1 MFRGARPLKPGL
13 EVTSSSA
20 FRSQASRVEVYSYV
34 AEVTKTFEVAG
45 RQIKITT
52 GTVAEQASGAV
63 LIQTGDTVVLSTAMM
78 SKEPREG
85 IDFFPL
91 TCDYEEKL
99 YAVGRIPGAFLRR
112 EGRPSEQAIL
122 TSRLTDRPI
131 RPLFPEGFHN
141 DVQVV
146 STVLSVDQESD
157 PAILSIN
164 GASAALAISE
174 IPFQGPIGAV
184 RMGYIDGELVV
195 NPKLPEMER
204 SELDLVVAG
213 TREAILMVEAGARG
227 VSEQVV
233 VEALEI
239 AHRHIG
245 VLCEAQAELR
255 EAAGKP
261 KTEFLPP
268 EYDTEMVSAVSEF
281 LAPRL
286 DEAAY
291 EQDKATREQKL
302 STLKKE
308 MKEALGE
315 RWPESGDVLS
325 TLFEKKLKDRVRQR
339 VIDEGVRVDGRGLT
353 DIRPIE
359 VQVGVLPRTHGSG
372 IFKRGQTQALSIA
385 TLGTVG
391 DAQRLDG
398 LGLEEFKRYM
408 HHYNMPP
415 FSTGEAKPLR
425 SPGRREIGHGALA
438 ERALLPVIP
447 SIEKW
452 PYTMRVVSEI
462 LSSNGSTSMA
472 SVCGST
478 LSLMDAGVPILA
490 PVGGIAMGLVTRE
503 GRYAILTDIQGVED
517 ALGDMDFKVAGTA
530 SGITALQMD
539 IKIKGLTREI
549 MAEALEQ
556 AREARLFVLDKMLEV
571 IPEPRREMSPYSP
584 RITTLQ
590 INPDKIRDVIGP
602 GGKVIRKIV
611 EETGA
616 QIDVED
622 DGKVFIASSDQD
634 SAKKAIDWIKSLTDE
649 VEVGKI
655 YRGKV
660 VRIMPF
666 GAFVE
671 VLPNQDGLVHIS
683 RLTDHRVERVEE
695 VVNLGDEIMVK
706 ATEIDGQGRLNLSR
720 QDALAELTARGEPI
734 EERIDMDAVAAA
746 MSLPPPVREPRDRNG
761 GGGFRGG
768 RGGDRRGGGGFRGD
782 RDRRRDS

>member
-1 MFRGARPLKPGL
+1 M
-13 EVTSSSA
+13 
-20 FRSQASRVEVYSYV
+20 
-34 AEVTKTFEVAG
+34 AEVTKTFDVAG
-45 RQIKITT
+45 REVTVST

-63 LIQTGDTVVLSTAMM
+63 IIRSGDTVVLCTAMM

-91 TCDYEEKL
+91 TVDYEEKL
-99 YAVGRIPGAFLRR
+99 YAAGKIPGAFLRR

-131 RPLFPEGFHN
+131 RPLFPEGFRN

-146 STVLSVDQESD
+146 STVLSVDQEAD

-164 GASAALAISE
+164 GASAALTISE

-184 RMGYIDGELVV
+184 RMGYVDGRLVV
-195 NPKLPEMER
+195 NPPMADLDR

-213 TREAILMVEAGARG
+213 TREAILMVEAGAKG

-233 VEALEI
+233 VEALEM
-239 AHRHIG
+239 AHDEIG
-245 VLCEAQAELR
+245 RICQALDELR
-255 EAAGKP
+255 AEAGKP
-261 KTEFLPP
+261 KYEFTPP
-268 EYDTEMVSAVSEF
+268 QYDPEMVQAVKEY
-281 LAPRL
+281 LGPRL

-291 EQDKATREQKL
+291 YPEKSERENRL
-302 STLKKE
+302 SALKSE
-308 MKEALGE
+308 MRAELSE
-315 RWPESGDVLS
+315 RWPESGDVLG
-325 TLFEKKLKDRVRQR
+325 TLFEKAVKDRVRQR
-339 VIDEGVRVDGRGLT
+339 VIEEGVRVDGRGT
-353 DIRPIE
+353 RDIRPIT

-372 IFKRGQTQALSIA
+372 MFKRGQTQALTIL
-385 TLGTVG
+385 TLGTMG
-391 DAQRLDG
+391 DAQKLDG
-398 LGLEEFKRYM
+398 LGLEESKRYM

-438 ERALLPVIP
+438 ERALVPVIP
-447 SIEKW
+447 EVDEW
-452 PYTMRVVSEI
+452 PYTMRLVSEI

-478 LSLMDAGVPILA
+478 LALMDAGVPIKA
-490 PVGGIAMGLVTRE
+490 PVAGIAMGLVTRE

-530 SGITALQMD
+530 DGITALQMD
-539 IKIKGLTREI
+539 IKIKGLSRQM

-556 AREARLFVLDKMLEV
+556 AREARLVVLDKMLEV
-571 IPEPRREMSPYSP
+571 IPEPRREMSPFSP

-602 GGKVIRKIV
+602 GGKVIRRIV

-622 DGKVFIASSDQD
+622 DGTIFVASSDQEG
-634 SAKKAIDWIKSLTDE
+634 ARRAIDWIKSLTDE
-649 VEVGKI
+649 VEVGRI
-655 YRGKV
+655 YHGKV

-683 RLTDHRVERVEE
+683 KLTDHRVVRVEV
-695 VVNLGDEIMVK
+695 VVNVGDEIVVK
-706 ATEIDGQGRLNLSR
+706 ATEIDSQGRLNLSR
-720 QDALAELTARGEPI
+720 QEALDELAARGEPAD
-734 EERIDMDAVAAA
+734 EKIDMDAVAAA
-746 MSLPPPVREPRDRNG
+746 LASPPPPREPRERN

-768 RGGDRRGGGGFRGD
+768 RNRDRDRGGDRRR
-782 RDRRRDS
+782 